1 MSSTRALITL
11 PPTSRAGEVIEIRT
25 LIAHP
30 METGHRADGQGGVVP
45 RRILRRFSCRLEGE
59 PVFAAELHPAVA
71 ANPLIAF
78 WLRVQRSGTLEFLW
92 EGDEGFVHRQTASLQ
107 VT

>member
-11 PPTSRAGEVIEIRT
+11 PPTVRAGEVIEIRT

-30 METGHRADGQGGVVP
+30 METGHRADGQGGMVP
-45 RRILRRFSCRLEGE
+45 RRILRRFACRLDGQ
-59 PVFAAELHPAVA
+59 PVFAADLHAAIA

-78 WLRVQRSGTLEFLW
+78 PLRAQRSGTLEFVW
-92 EGDEGFVHRQTASLQ
+92 EGDEGFSHRQTATLQ